1 MTKAPVRQPI
11 PVEPATDS
19 LLLRPA
25 DAARICGVSVRNWRS
40 WYAAG
45 RIPAPVKVGSLK
57 LWRKRD
63 LDNWADAGCP
73 SRPELKRMQ
82 EAAERR

>member
-11 PVEPATDS
+11 PVEPATDV

-25 DAARICGVSVRNWRS
+25 DAARICGVSVRTWRS

-45 RIPAPVKVGSLK
+45 RVPAPVKVGTLA
-57 LWRKRD
+57 LWRTKELQD
-63 LDNWADAGCP
+63 WCDAKCP
-73 SRPELKRMQ
+73 ARAEWKRMQ